1 MRRIINNEQRDLY
14 IGLSENVRNMAECA
28 SIPSESDD
36 DEDIRDDKLS
46 NFSIKKQTSYR
57 YVYTPLYPPPPFLLV
72 YTVLAQEQL
81 NLLFKVTRMHVYIY
95 TVKPVLVYTGHC

>member
-1 MRRIINNEQRDLY
+1 MRRIIHNGQRDLY
-14 IGLSENVRNMAECA
+14 IGLSEDVRNMAECA

-57 YVYTPLYPPPPFLLV
+57 YVSPPFLQAACI
-72 YTVLAQEQL
+72 YTMHAQEEL
-81 NLLFKVTRMHVYIY
+81 TLLFMVTRIHVYYIY
-95 TVKPVLVYTGHC
+95 SRTCTST

>member
-14 IGLSENVRNMAECA
+14 IGLSEDVRNMAECA

-57 YVYTPLYPPPPFLLV
+57 YVYTPSLPPPPF

-95 TVKPVLVYTGHC
+95 IYIYSQACTGI